1 MQIRCRCGKVT
12 DLKDT
17 GSIMFYLSGGPIKC
31 RECGADIERKEKTDE
46 KYKDEK

>member
-31 RECGADIERKEKTDE
+31 VKCGADIERKEEIDE
-46 KYKDEK
+46 KDRNEK